1 MRATDTLWKKIE
13 QSGFKFYCVGCNRE
27 RRIHPPAKIGSMKFY
42 AQILITTALFTSIT
56 YPWFGF
62 KGFALF
68 VIPVGIAFEVIYRM
82 KMRAAIVC
90 PDCDFDP
97 ILYLVDRKKAAQQVE
112 QVWRKK
118 FEQRGFVY
126 PEKIPQ
132 NQPSSLKSLD
142 GSRSKT

>member
-1 MRATDTLWKKIE
+1 MRASESLWKKIE

-27 RRIHPPAKIGSMKFY
+27 RRVHPPAKIGSALFY
-42 AQILITTALFTSIT
+42 AQILITTALFTAMT

-68 VIPVGIAFEVIYRM
+68 VIPVGMVFEAIYRM

-97 ILYLVDRKKAAQQVE
+97 ILYLVDKKKATRQVE

-118 FEQRGFVY
+118 FEQRGLVY
-126 PEKIPQ
+126 PEKNPPKAGSPVIG
-132 NQPSSLKSLD
+132 LD